1 MNDSN
6 AYARSTGPMW
16 LARALCPA
24 GRTGLNLA
32 RAAALAGLLACAV
45 PQAQAQAE
53 APQPEQA
60 EPGQDG
66 PVIGTR
72 VGPGLTVGGYGTL
85 QLIAPGHGGTS
96 GGMPPTGAM
105 QAGSW
110 PGMRQAQS
118 SQTGAAYG
126 PGHPYADAQAARRTR
141 LSVSHLSAMLW
152 WEPSPVWKLLAE
164 VDSQDVVQ
172 LPAHES
178 GRDGDNSSPYVAL
191 ERLYVEHRASDA
203 FSLRAGKFLTPIGRW
218 NQDHPDPLTWTTL
231 RPLIS
236 QSAFPTNATGVM
248 AFGSLPGELG
258 GGDWQAFASGG
269 ANWRSSPRTDPFTRA
284 AGVRVVLPVT
294 SELQLG
300 ASASRFN
307 QVDAHQDRRRLVGLD
322 AVWTGRGSELSAEII
337 ERRGPD
343 GEPDD
348 RERGWFVQAVLP
360 LVPRL
365 HAVMRIEAY
374 RRAYT
379 SDSTRTALV
388 GVVWRSGRHLVFKA
402 EWVRATPSNMGLAQ
416 GLLAS
421 MTALF

>member
-1 MNDSN
+1 M
-6 AYARSTGPMW
+6 
-16 LARALCPA
+16 CPA
-24 GRTGLNLA
+24 GRVGLAAWLA
-32 RAAALAGLLACAV
+32 ALLACAL
-45 PQAQAQAE
+45 PPAFAQADAAGAPPAVTTAE
-53 APQPEQA
+53 LPQPEQ
-60 EPGQDG
+60 PGPGFDG

-72 VGPGLTVGGYGTL
+72 IGPGLTVGGYGTL
-85 QLIAPGHGGTS
+85 QLIVPGLGTS
-96 GGMPPTGAM
+96 QKAALPPGASPTG
-105 QAGSW
+105 W
-110 PGMRQAQS
+110 HPGARQGQS
-118 SQTGAAYG
+118 SAQGVG
-126 PGHPYADAQAARRTR
+126 SVPGKPFSDAQAASRSR
-141 LSVSHLSAMLW
+141 LSISHLSAMLW

-203 FSLRAGKFLTPIGRW
+203 FSLRVGKFLTPIGRW

-248 AFGSLPGELG
+248 AFGSLPGGLG
-258 GGDWQAFASGG
+258 ADWQAFASAGS
-269 ANWRSSPRTDPFTRA
+269 NWRSGPRTDPFTRA
-284 AGVRVVLPVT
+284 GGVRVVLPL
-294 SELQLG
+294 SPEFQLG
-300 ASASRFN
+300 ASAARYK
-307 QVDAHQDRRRLVGLD
+307 QLDAHDDRRRLVGLD
-322 AVWTGRGSELSAEII
+322 AVWAGRGGELSAEII

-343 GEPDD
+343 GAPDD
-348 RERGWFVQAVLP
+348 QERGWFVQAVVP
-360 LVPRL
+360 LAPRL
-365 HAVMRIEAY
+365 HGVMRIEAY

-388 GVVWRSGRHLVFKA
+388 GVVWRSGRHWVFKA